1 MNSPQGSIDVRHI
14 YKIFG
19 PGADAAMRMLKE
31 GACKQEVLLQTA
43 CNVGL
48 KDVSMHIPAGKIF
61 VIMGLSGSG
70 KSTLVRHFNR
80 LIEPTSGEILVN
92 GRNVLTNRP
101 ADLRTLRRQSMS
113 MVFQGF
119 GLLPHKTVSDNVG
132 YGLSVRGEKSTS
144 ALLSINH
151 WIERVG
157 LKGYELSYPDELSGG
172 MRQRVGLA
180 RALAMNPQILLM
192 DEAFSALD
200 PLIRYDMQT
209 LLLELQITLQ
219 KTIVFITHDL
229 DEALRIGANIAILRD
244 GELVQIGTPEQI
256 LQQPADDYVRRFVE
270 KRNLLTNS
278 TTH

>member
-1 MNSPQGSIDVRHI
+1 MSETQGSIEVRHI

-19 PGADAAMRMLKE
+19 AGADTAMRLLKE
-31 GACKQEVLLQTA
+31 GVSKKEVLAQVG

-48 KDVSMHIPAGKIF
+48 NDVSMHIPAGKIF

-92 GRNVLTNRP
+92 GHNVLSCDP
-101 ADLRTLRRQSMS
+101 AGLRSLRRQTMS
-113 MVFQGF
+113 MVFQSF
-119 GLLPHKTVSDNVG
+119 GLLPHKTVSDNVA
-132 YGLSVRGEKSTS
+132 YGLAVRGEKSAD
-144 ALLSINH
+144 ALARVQH

-157 LKGYELSYPDELSGG
+157 LKGYEQSYPDELSGG

-180 RALAMNPQILLM
+180 RALAMDSPILLM

-209 LLLELQITLQ
+209 LLLELQSTLH

-270 KRNLLTNS
+270 KRSLSAGTP
-278 TTH
+278 TH